1 MIYSSE
7 NIEYLR
13 ESDQMP
19 DWIYYQQNGKTI
31 NENYRDQHI
40 RKCQDVER
48 MLQQEKR
55 YKHPIDEHIKEVEKH
70 LTAKVIK
77 TIDKAFLKIDF

>member
-1 MIYSSE
+1 
-7 NIEYLR
+7 
-13 ESDQMP
+13 
-19 DWIYYQQNGKTI
+19 
-31 NENYRDQHI
+31 
-40 RKCQDVER
+40 